1 MIEFSCIASICKI
14 LLTLSLNKCV
24 ISFCELYYP
33 FRNPIVNP
41 ADILPVRGIP
51 KLVIA
56 TEAAAAW
63 TSPVLLLPL
72 LIPGICIVR
81 FESVVIAPS
90 DTC

>member
-1 MIEFSCIASICKI
+1 LI
-14 LLTLSLNKCV
+14 
-24 ISFCELYYP
+24 
-33 FRNPIVNP
+33 NPRVNQ

-56 TEAAAAW
+56 KEDAVAAVW
-63 TSPVLLLPL
+63 ISPSLPL

-90 DTC
+90 DIC